1 MGTSPHSITHQYL
14 RGLKMP
20 TPITFEQAIDEVV
33 TEIRNELSSPEKVEK
48 LLEEMKQV
56 LIEKQFDYGHG
67 NILKFGEFGVL
78 VRVSDK
84 IERLKTLLENNATP
98 KNESIYDSWKDLSNY
113 GIIALLLRRKT
124 FTLPLE
130 CNLTES
136 K

>member
-1 MGTSPHSITHQYL
+1 MT
-14 RGLKMP
+14 P
-20 TPITFEQAIDEVV
+20 TTFEQAIDEVI
-33 TEIRNELSSPEKVEK
+33 TEIRDELSSPEKVEK

-130 CNLTES
+130 CNLS
-136 K
+136 KSK